1 MRILDGEKL
10 IGNLIGHNDGSTVF
24 EDRFYILLDGFFRI
38 VIQRR
43 GGFIEYNDRWIVEED
58 AGDVG
63 SWPLTTGQFNAH
75 LTNHCIA
82 SRRKSGNEVMGE
94 GQ

>member
-1 MRILDGEKL
+1 MRILDSEKL
-10 IGNLIGHNDGSTVF
+10 ISNLIGHNDGSTVF
-24 EDRFYILLDGFFRI
+24 KDKFYILLDGFFRI